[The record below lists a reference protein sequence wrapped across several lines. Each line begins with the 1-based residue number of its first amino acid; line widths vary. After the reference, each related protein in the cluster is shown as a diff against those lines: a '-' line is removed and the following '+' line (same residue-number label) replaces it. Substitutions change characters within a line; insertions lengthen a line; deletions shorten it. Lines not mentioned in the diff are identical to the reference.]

1 MKIEVKIVSKEDYN
15 EELDSGWSLPVA
27 IDDFI
32 LKPNEIEFEWEN
44 GDTLP
49 YDDFIFFGDEY
60 YYRIYINGRPEKY
73 WNEWFKGVDLSTYIK
88 NSEIL

>member
-1 MKIEVKIVSKEDYN
+1 MKIEVKIASKEDYN
-15 EELDSGWSLPVA
+15 EELDSGWSLPVP
-27 IDDFI
+27 INDFI
-32 LKPNEIEFEWEN
+32 LKPNEIEFKWEN

-49 YDDFIFFGDEY
+49 YDDFIFFGDY

-73 WNEWFKGVDLSTYIK
+73 WDEWFKGIDLSTYIE